1 MCIFVA
7 LINLL
12 KFLTTHE
19 SHLVPNHDI
28 FQLATQVVN
37 VFNVFIT
44 YGDMFLSN
52 SSSYDEL
59 YYEIIRTHQI
69 FDNLFSMGKNGRF
82 IQLDPMVVMFTFNI
96 VHNLFR
102 CLARVHCTV
111 YIMTCANVHEYG
123 TIIAM
128 FSHLALRY
136 TTTDGQWKDSAIK
149 LTTTLSNIR
158 TIINHFTPKVDKWAT
173 VNSLSALTEE
183 QVRCV
188 NQEHCSS
195 RVFVR
200 YTISIILCYCLYFE
214 GSGRSSR
221 EL

>member
-82 IQLDPMVVMFTFNI
+82 TIIHNVSDVPIQC
-96 VHNLFR
+96 
-102 CLARVHCTV
+102 CLEFSSVSLTRMHCTV
-111 YIMTCANVHEYG
+111 YIRTCANVHEY
-123 TIIAM
+123 A
-128 FSHLALRY
+128 
-136 TTTDGQWKDSAIK
+136 
-149 LTTTLSNIR
+149 
-158 TIINHFTPKVDKWAT
+158 
-173 VNSLSALTEE
+173 
-183 QVRCV
+183 
-188 NQEHCSS
+188 
-195 RVFVR
+195 
-200 YTISIILCYCLYFE
+200 
-214 GSGRSSR
+214 
-221 EL
+221 